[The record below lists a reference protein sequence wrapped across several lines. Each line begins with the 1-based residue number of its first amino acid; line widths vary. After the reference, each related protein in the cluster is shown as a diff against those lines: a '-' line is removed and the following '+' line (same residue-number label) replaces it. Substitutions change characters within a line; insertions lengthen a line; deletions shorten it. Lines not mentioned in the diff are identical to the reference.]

1 MFSKAKSKDGG
12 TTAAKGHD
20 TTISGNGTTQKMA
33 GKPRPAA
40 RASNVPSII
49 SSDVVIKGTIE
60 SAGEIQFDGE
70 IDGNVEAKGVVI
82 GDGARVVGEVAADK
96 VRVCGSVEGA
106 IRGVQVEL
114 ASTAQ
119 VKGDII
125 HASLSIENGAR
136 FEGNCRHS
144 DNPMSSGPAPLKP
157 KKPKPIPA
165 PPSADAS
172 AQQFDGG
179 SETAAPHS
187 PAIDAEI
194 LDEPAADGSRKLMP
208 LRNEPAPDKTFISKP
223 SVGNLR

>member
-12 TTAAKGHD
+12 STAAKDHD
-20 TTISGNGTTQKMA
+20 TTQSASGATQRMA
-33 GKPRPAA
+33 GKPRPAS
-40 RASNVPSII
+40 RTSNVPSII
-49 SSDVVIKGTIE
+49 SSDVVIKGAIE

-70 IDGNVEAKGVVI
+70 IDGNLEAKGVVI

-96 VRVCGSVEGA
+96 VRVCGNVEGS

-114 ASTAQ
+114 AASAQ
-119 VKGDII
+119 VKGDIV

-144 DNPMSSGPAPLKP
+144 DNPLSSGPAPLKP

-165 PPSADAS
+165 SPTADAS

-179 SETAAPHS
+179 NENASHGG

-194 LDEPAADGSRKLMP
+194 LDEPATDGSRKLMP
-208 LRNEPAPDKTFISKP
+208 LRNEPAPDKTFVSKP